1 MNRINDRLE
10 KIRNCSHDNKE
21 VKLTDFMGHFSR
33 RYAPDAHPVT
43 VYMHHQTIDSS
54 GESLHLCH
62 HTARCHF
69 ARLLR
74 QFSLK
79 SARIAELGGTI
90 HSLCGKF
97 ADIDPLSV
105 SHPKTRASPHPII
118 PLRVLFITYLFA
130 SLEGRGSARRECCQG
145 KEISSCHKT

>member
-1 MNRINDRLE
+1 
-10 KIRNCSHDNKE
+10 
-21 VKLTDFMGHFSR
+21 MGHFSR

-130 SLEGRGSARRECCQG
+130 SLEGVVQGENAAKGRKFLLVIKREMRFHLGRWRCAMQG
-145 KEISSCHKT
+145 DIHT